1 MSRTP
6 DEDRKDEKT
15 LKNISQLSTE
25 KMTGQLREKQI
36 HFKVNVHKSEPEIWS
51 EFHYWQC
58 WCFVLFFHVCGVM
71 NCIAFNLT
79 MRYKPQGCPSWVV
92 VLMSYGHLLEFPLK
106 LILSGD
112 QMLKIEPIAV
122 YSFSFQRI
130 SIIFLFMTLILG
142 RQSCAFC
149 FNTCNVMLPNQT
161 SFLMG

>member
-1 MSRTP
+1 MKRHLKIYP
-6 DEDRKDEKT
+6 GYPQRKWQDSWGR
-15 LKNISQLSTE
+15 NRSI
-25 KMTGQLREKQI
+25 
-36 HFKVNVHKSEPEIWS
+36 FKVNVHKSEPEIWS

-142 RQSCAFC
+142 RQSCAFY

-161 SFLMG
+161 SFLMGWDYNGIAK